1 MADAADPFRLSAE
14 TPAEG
19 RPLDQASAVAA
30 ALGHR
35 VGDARLLSR
44 AFTHASRCGAQASL
58 AEKLRDANERL
69 EFLGDAVLGAA
80 IAQLLFER
88 FPDADEGQ
96 LSRLRS
102 TLASRAT
109 LARAIEAI
117 GLLPYC
123 LAGAQMGPRHD
134 AWPDSVKANL
144 MESVLAAIHLD
155 GGWDPLRVAVAR
167 LLAPWIDD
175 PEAGRR
181 DARMRLQEWSLEH
194 HKRLPDYTC
203 ERSGGSDHQP
213 EFSSSV
219 TVAGRT
225 ADGRGTSRRRAEAAA
240 AEAFLADMPDHGGAV
255 GTEGTENAAQPRST
269 DAD

>member
-1 MADAADPFRLSAE
+1 MSDP
-14 TPAEG
+14 TDP
-19 RPLDQASAVAA
+19 DQASAKARKKPAVEPPQDRTGAVAA
-30 ALGHR
+30 TLGYR
-35 VGDARLLSR
+35 VRDQRLLSR
-44 AFTHASRCGAQASL
+44 AFTHASRCGAQATL

-88 FPDADEGQ
+88 FPEADEGQ

-117 GLLPYC
+117 GLLPHC
-123 LAGAQMGPRHD
+123 LVGAQMGPRFEM
-134 AWPDSVKANL
+134 WPDSVKANL
-144 MESVLAAIHLD
+144 MESILAAVHLD
-155 GGWDPLRVAVAR
+155 GGWDPLRVAVA
-167 LLAPWIDD
+167 LLLGPWIDD

-203 ERSGGSDHQP
+203 ERSGGTDHQP
-213 EFSSSV
+213 EFSATV
-219 TVAGRT
+219 GVAGRT
-225 ADGRGTSRRRAEAAA
+225 AAGRGTSRRRAEAAA
-240 AEAFLADMPDHGGAV
+240 AEAFLVGIPDGDGSGATTGGA
-255 GTEGTENAAQPRST
+255 T